1 MFYYHC
7 CSYDFHSLTE
17 AHAALDCIPKG
28 FQPMIM
34 KNKGFRIIYRRVPI
48 LSLPITRHS
57 VTRAEH
63 LLHAGCASSPPSF
76 CVVTWVTADT
86 EVNAT

>member
-1 MFYYHC
+1 MIVVPTIFTHLLK
-7 CSYDFHSLTE
+7 HML
-17 AHAALDCIPKG
+17 HLDCTPKG

-34 KNKGFRIIYRRVPI
+34 KNKGFRIIYGRVAI

-63 LLHAGCASSPPSF
+63 LLSASCASSPPGF
-76 CVVTWVTADT
+76 VL
-86 EVNAT
+86 

>member
-1 MFYYHC
+1 MIFTHLLK
-7 CSYDFHSLTE
+7 HML
-17 AHAALDCIPKG
+17 HLDCIPKG